1 MGLCSRQP
9 NQYNLSQRL
18 RPRDSHRHD
27 ETIERTEMKLIE
39 KFMLKRCS
47 TEVQLMLTRMKERPE
62 DFDYGTGWKKLVE
75 VADNE
80 RSPYTNIERKMI
92 RKYWKECQVQ
102 RDRKKLLA
110 QIMQQTINPTTR
122 EDIED
127 GVISKRYSQAL
138 AASMQATKQTLR
150 GGVPTTGYTDPRAM
164 YGSDSGAQGAYG
176 IYANPHSRNPFQNS
190 TAP

>member
-1 MGLCSRQP
+1 
-9 NQYNLSQRL
+9 
-18 RPRDSHRHD
+18 
-27 ETIERTEMKLIE
+27 MKLIE

-47 TEVQLMLTRMKERPE
+47 TEVQVMLTRMKERPE

-80 RSPYTNIERKMI
+80 RSPYTTVERKLI
-92 RKYWKECQVQ
+92 RKYWKECQMQ

-127 GVISKRYSQAL
+127 GVISKAYSQNLARSMMNSQQAL
-138 AASMQATKQTLR
+138 QSGILS
-150 GGVPTTGYTDPRAM
+150 GYNDPRAL
-164 YGSDSGAQGAYG
+164 YGTYK
-176 IYANPHSRNPFQNS
+176 
-190 TAP
+190 

>member
-1 MGLCSRQP
+1 
-9 NQYNLSQRL
+9 
-18 RPRDSHRHD
+18 
-27 ETIERTEMKLIE
+27 MKLIE

-75 VADNE
+75 IAESD
-80 RSPYTNIERKMI
+80 RSPYTNTERKMI
-92 RKYWKECQVQ
+92 RKYWKECQVN

-127 GVISKRYSQAL
+127 GLISAAYKRSL
-138 AASMQATKQTLR
+138 AQSMQATKEAVQS
-150 GGVPTTGYTDPRAM
+150 GVLSGYNDPRAL
-164 YGSDSGAQGAYG
+164 YGQYGQNTAQGR
-176 IYANPHSRNPFQNS
+176 IV
-190 TAP
+190 